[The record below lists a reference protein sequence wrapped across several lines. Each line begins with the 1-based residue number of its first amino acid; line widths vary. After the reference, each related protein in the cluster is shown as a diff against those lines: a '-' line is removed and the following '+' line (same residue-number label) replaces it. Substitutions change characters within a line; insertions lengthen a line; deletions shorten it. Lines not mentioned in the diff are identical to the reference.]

1 MGVLEDIYESEMF
14 HPLKIETTEYKQALD
29 RVCKAEDE
37 LINLKIETTEYKQA
51 LDRVCKAEDELIN
64 TYPECKELFLKYQE
78 AENNLVHI
86 DTRDIFVAGMR
97 IGSKITMEIFVKSDY
112 N

>member
-1 MGVLEDIYESEMF
+1 MGVLWDIYESELF
-14 HPLKIETTEYKQALD
+14 RPQKIQTD
-29 RVCKAEDE
+29 
-37 LINLKIETTEYKQA
+37 EYKQA

-86 DTRDIFVAGMR
+86 DTRDMFVTGMR
-97 IGSKITMEIFVKSDY
+97 VGGKIVMEIFVKSDS

>member
-1 MGVLEDIYESEMF
+1 MSVLEDIYESEMF
-14 HPLKIETTEYKQALD
+14 HP
-29 RVCKAEDE
+29 
-37 LINLKIETTEYKQA
+37 LKIETTEYKQA

-86 DTRDIFVAGMR
+86 DTRDMFVAGMR
-97 IGSKITMEIFVKSDY
+97 VGGKITMEILVKADSH
-112 N
+112 